1 MVNPFAFSSVLVGET
16 KPCPNYTPPPPS
28 HNRPPQANHPP
39 HTGGDSR
46 LVIGGYILF
55 EHIAQQGQD
64 VFYLCAAPVR
74 FPANLTCLDN
84 HPAFLGYKPCT

>member
-1 MVNPFAFSSVLVGET
+1 MLIENNAP
-16 KPCPNYTPPPPS
+16 PNYTPQPPS
-28 HNRPPQANHPP
+28 RNRLPQANHSP

-55 EHIAQQGQD
+55 KHIAQQGQD

-74 FPANLTCLDN
+74 FPAVVQDSSNYANLA
-84 HPAFLGYKPCT
+84 HPSPARQANFALCGFG